1 MIMAFILPQSGSK
14 EMTVNHRLLILSCSQ
29 RKRPDLILLPALE
42 RYDGPMFRMLRRFL
56 RECPSKDFHPEVYI
70 LSAQFGLITAK
81 QPIPNYDWHIT
92 PQRASVLQP
101 QILDQLRQI
110 LQQKQYKELFISV
123 GKDYATALSGYEQ
136 LIPSHIRVTI
146 AIGPRGRK
154 QAGLYDWLYRRPP
167 PPTRSHIQRDIPRIR
182 GIIVALTP
190 EQVFDTA
197 RRAMA
202 ETSEGLG
209 RYQSW
214 CVMIDG
220 QRVAAK
226 WLVSQITGL
235 PVSAFVSDEARRLL
249 MQLGVKVI
257 RV

>member
-1 MIMAFILPQSGSK
+1 MIMACSFPQSGSK
-14 EMTVNHRLLILSCSQ
+14 EMIANHRLLILSCSQ

-42 RYDGPMFRMLRRFL
+42 RYDGPMFRMLRKFL
-56 RECPSKDFHPEVYI
+56 RESPYKDFHPEVYI

-81 QPIPNYDWHIT
+81 QPIPNYDRHIT

-123 GKDYATALSGYEQ
+123 GKDYATALSGCEQ
-136 LIPSHIRVTI
+136 LIPSHIRVTV
-146 AIGPRGRK
+146 ALGSRGRK
-154 QAGLYDWLYRRPP
+154 QSELYDWLHGGPLP
-167 PPTRSHIQRDIPRIR
+167 LTRSHIQRDIPRIR
-182 GIIVALTP
+182 GVTVALTP

-202 ETSEGLG
+202 ETSDGLG
-209 RYQSW
+209 CHQSW

-220 QRVAAK
+220 QCVAAK

-257 RV
+257 RA